1 MGSLLI
7 NKVRYKG
14 TKYQFESP
22 QLSKGLN
29 IVEGSNGSG
38 KSTFMNLIYFGL
50 SGTVPEFRASNKE
63 THIEI
68 IGDTENFV
76 ELDIH
81 INSVPY
87 LLQRYINRNDI
98 NVIPVDGD
106 VKILPINRSKNEKY
120 IFSDWLLEALG
131 ITPVEIFQGVNHF
144 TINFRDLLRLIFHDQ
159 EPNPRKVYKAADFD
173 NIIADSE
180 LVRKIIFQL
189 LVGKSF
195 SDYYASLASQKEAEK
210 DVSVK
215 KALLD
220 EYVMISRSLKENDD
234 DLNLTF
240 LLAELK
246 EREDQYQKLQDYRN
260 SLKVDRP
267 SSTTA
272 FAEIAGLKTDIL
284 NNEIRL
290 NALQRKEAES
300 LEELAKLHQLKENLI
315 LEVTQIKKI
324 IHSHDKLG
332 LFSADTCPYCLR
344 VVDRQKGHCV
354 CGNKVDEDQYERFF
368 YNSDEYLQ
376 IFKAKQKTVET
387 IDLAIKSA
395 QETQVQLQIDK
406 NEINQSNEASKEH
419 IKSLLHNV
427 DSGIDTAQLNRIDDQ
442 ILATRERVGALNRR
456 IEVEKKLDALQ
467 KQYDDAARKL
477 DTLRDATNTLSIA
490 SNADIRAKVDEFNL
504 TYNDFMINTL
514 RNCRIARID
523 MDDYMPVINNGEYR
537 EASSTVP
544 IRLMYYLTL
553 LKLSLKN
560 GDSKYPK
567 FLLIDTPETAGI
579 DTENLMKGLSQL
591 TKLDQNGLDQDYQVI
606 LSTAINKY
614 PLILKDK
621 VVLTLTDNQ
630 RLLKKVMPPETYGG
644 ESSGAEPTSN

>member
-1 MGSLLI
+1 MGNLLI
-7 NKVRYKG
+7 NKVRYIG
-14 TKYQFESP
+14 TKYNFESP

-29 IVEGSNGSG
+29 ILEGSNGSG
-38 KSTFMNLIYFGL
+38 KSTFMNLIYYGL
-50 SGTVPEFRASNKE
+50 SGTVPEFRTSNKE

-68 IGDTENFV
+68 TGDTENFV
-76 ELDIH
+76 ELDIL
-81 INSVPY
+81 INDVPF

-98 NVIPVDGD
+98 NIIPTDGN

-120 IFSDWLLEALG
+120 IFSDWILEALG
-131 ITPVEIFQGVNHF
+131 ITAVEIFQGVNHF

-159 EPNPRKVYKAADFD
+159 EPNPRKIYKAADFD

-195 SDYYASLASQKEAEK
+195 SEYYSSLAKQKEAEK

-220 EYVMISRSLKENDD
+220 EYIMISRSLKENDD

-240 LLAELK
+240 LLKDLE
-246 EREDQYQKLQDYRN
+246 EREEQYKRLQEYRA

-267 SSTTA
+267 SSIA
-272 FAEIAGLKTDIL
+272 SFGEISRLKTDIL

-290 NALQRKEAES
+290 NTLQRKEADS
-300 LEELAKLHQLKENLI
+300 YEELSKLYQLKENLI

-324 IHSHDKLG
+324 IHSHDKLS

-344 VVDRQKGHCV
+344 LVDRQEGHCV

-395 QETQVQLQIDK
+395 QETQIQLQSGKSELNQQNELLK
-406 NEINQSNEASKEH
+406 NEIKT
-419 IKSLLHNV
+419 LLRDV
-427 DSGIDTAQLNRIDDQ
+427 DSGIDTAQLNRVDDQ
-442 ILATRERVGALNRR
+442 ILATREKIGVLNRR
-456 IEVEKKLDALQ
+456 IEVESKLESLQ
-467 KQYDDAARKL
+467 KQYDQAVRGL
-477 DTLRDATNTLSIA
+477 DTLRDTTNALAITSH
-490 SNADIRAKVDEFNL
+490 ADIRTKVDEFNL

-514 RNCRIARID
+514 KNCRIARID

-553 LKLSLKN
+553 LKTSLKN
-560 GDSKYPK
+560 SDSKYPK

-579 DTENLMKGLSQL
+579 DSENLMKGLSQL
-591 TKLDQNGLDQDYQVI
+591 TKLEDEGNNQNYQVI
-606 LSTAINKY
+606 LSTAIQKY
-614 PLILKDK
+614 PEIYKDK
-621 VVLTLTDNQ
+621 VFLTLTDDH
-630 RLLKKVMPPETYGG
+630 RLLKKVTPPKTTGDQPA
-644 ESSGAEPTSN
+644 SPEPSVN